1 LSNVSEATP
10 LDEDEAFERLVD
22 AFPRSTW
29 GDWEPEVERP
39 SSIRPPVERCS
50 ECGINLPKSPA
61 GGLCRGC
68 LGEPFP
74 GGSLVPL
81 AHPASDHRN
90 TSSVGDADI
99 RFVSLAGR
107 KAKPVRWVW
116 SGRIPVGVGT
126 LLAGLPGGG
135 KTHVALHLGSM
146 LTRGTLPG
154 HFDGTPSGIVV
165 MSRED
170 MLDET
175 IVPRLQAE
183 GADMDR
189 VFALPF
195 ASGSFSVETDMPE
208 LDRLV
213 ARESVRMVILDP
225 MLAFTTG
232 DTFKEAEVRR
242 TLEPAQRLME
252 EHKLSITGV
261 MHLNKDVMKDLLSRV
276 TSSGAFTAIV
286 RSVLFAGA
294 DPDDD
299 EDERNPSKILAHGKS
314 NLSRIAPSLGFR
326 IVGCTVPGEDEEGYQ
341 VEVETSRL
349 EMLGDSEVTAEQLVK
364 GRASAGSKQ
373 QQAEALIRRLC
384 PAHKDSII
392 REGVVAGISEPT
404 LRRAYRRMGGEVVEQ
419 ERDPETGK
427 MGTVMWRLPNWHGYG
442 S

>member
-1 LSNVSEATP
+1 MSEAIP
-10 LDEDEAFERLVD
+10 LDEDEAFERLVA
-22 AFPRSTW
+22 AFPGSTW
-29 GDWEPEVERP
+29 GAWEREVERP
-39 SSIRPPVERCS
+39 TSIRPPVERCS

-74 GGSLVPL
+74 GGSFVPF
-81 AHPASDHRN
+81 AHPASDYRN
-90 TSSVGDADI
+90 TSSVGDSDI

-154 HFDGTPSGIVV
+154 HFEGYPSGIVV

-183 GADMDR
+183 GADMNR

-286 RSVLFAGA
+286 RSVLFVGS

-299 EDERNPSKILAHGKS
+299 ENELNPSKILAHGKS

-326 IVGCTVPGEDEEGYQ
+326 IVGCTVRGEDEEGYE
-341 VEVETSRL
+341 VEVETSYL

-364 GRASAGSKQ
+364 GRTSAGTKQ
-373 QQAEALIRRLC
+373 TQAEGLLLRMC
-384 PAHKDSII
+384 PAHKDTIF
-392 REGVVAGISEPT
+392 REAERLEISLTT
-404 LRRAYRRMGGEVVEQ
+404 LGRAFRALGGEPDGQ
-419 ERDPETGK
+419 ERDPDTGK
-427 MGTVMWRLPNWHGYG
+427 MGSAMWRLPSTARQSRW
-442 S
+442 